1 MLLFKENYTLKYL
14 ITGAAFIDNIVY
26 PDGRRI
32 DKIKGGC
39 GIYAYSGVKLFE
51 DDCQLVLGIGKDF
64 EELYGDWFDENGI
77 SRDGLFIK
85 DEHTA
90 QTVLTYEA
98 NGHYTSKN
106 IYSGKHGYHNPALA
120 LSMEELGPLLSEN
133 VKGIYLQSDIFG
145 NYGEAYDLKEKYGY
159 KIMWEI
165 PAWLGPDYR
174 PTLEKTVAKCD
185 IWSLNIKESFDI
197 FEVDAKEDAIKAIQS
212 LGVPCFYRVG
222 ETGSYMVMPD
232 EAFFMPSVKFTPED
246 GDTDP
251 TGCGNCSTAAAM
263 WAFCEGKAPKEIC
276 AFANVAAGYNAR
288 QHGPYP
294 RLREVRDQAYFYA
307 ERIYNDLKRI

>member
-1 MLLFKENYTLKYL
+1 MKYL

-39 GIYAYSGVKLFE
+39 GIYAYSGVKLYE
-51 DDCQLVLGIGKDF
+51 DDCQIVLGIGEDF
-64 EELYGDWFDENGI
+64 EELYGDWFDVNGI

-120 LSMEELGPLLSEN
+120 LSMDELEPFLSED
-133 VKGIYLQSDIFG
+133 VKGIYLQSDIYG
-145 NYGEAYDLKEKYGY
+145 NYGKAYDLKDKYGY
-159 KIMWEI
+159 RIMWEL
-165 PAWLGPDYR
+165 PPWPGSDYR
-174 PTLEKTVAKCD
+174 STMEKTIEKCD

-197 FEVDAKEDAIKAIQS
+197 FGVDSEEEAIRAIQS
-212 LGVPCFYRVG
+212 LKVPCFYRVG
-222 ETGSYMVMPD
+222 DRGSYMVMPD
-232 EAFFMPSVKFTPED
+232 GAYFMPSVHFVPD
-246 GDTDP
+246 GDNVDP

-263 WAFCEGKAPKEIC
+263 WAFCEGKTPKEIC
-276 AFANVAAGYNAR
+276 SFANVAAGYNAMQR
-288 QHGPYP
+288 GPYP
-294 RLREVRDQAYFYA
+294 KLRDAREKACFYA
-307 ERIYNDLKRI
+307 VKIAGDLK